1 MSVNQIICLIDEVL
15 EEIHGVKYQT
25 MSESARIDQIQTTLD
40 RLRKKMLDLK
50 IEKRKVQQSE
60 KRKRE
65 IENER
70 NQRQRER
77 DRKRRESERRRQQ
90 LKKKSSDEK
99 KI

>member
-1 MSVNQIICLIDEVL
+1 MSVKQVIYVIDEVL
-15 EEIHGVKYQT
+15 EEIHGAKYQT
-25 MSESARIDQIQTTLD
+25 MSESARIDQIQKILD
-40 RLRKKMLDLK
+40 RLSKKMLDLK

-70 NQRQRER
+70 DREQRER
-77 DRKRRESERRRQQ
+77 DRSRRESERRRQQ